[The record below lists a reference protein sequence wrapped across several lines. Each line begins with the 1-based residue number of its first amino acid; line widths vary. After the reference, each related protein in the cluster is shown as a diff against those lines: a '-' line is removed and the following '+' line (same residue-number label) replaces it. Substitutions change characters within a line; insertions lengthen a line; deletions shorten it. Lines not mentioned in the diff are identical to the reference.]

1 MKRISAF
8 LLALAL
14 ALGIYGCGESR
25 DTSFRVLDTVGVR
38 HYGLIYRLDDRLAPQ
53 VDQAMKTLAA
63 RGELS
68 AISVRWLG
76 QDVITLKASRS
87 DRAAQAEAD
96 KAREEAEEPPAEEV
110 EALPT
115 QLEAPEEAEEAS
127 RRLIVG
133 VEAEFQPM
141 AFLENGVQRGMSIDI
156 ADALGRVLGWE
167 VSYQPIAPA
176 EVEAQLSSGN
186 IDCALGFDPAAVRAD
201 RYTTGVSYMDSD
213 VVVAVR
219 PDSKVHRMRDVKG
232 QRIGTI
238 SDPVIAAIL
247 AGNDKVTRYASGAT
261 VYLSPTRCVRALD
274 NGWCAAI
281 AVDRLMLQHL
291 T

>member
-1 MKRISAF
+1 MKRISALVLVF
-8 LLALAL
+8 LLM
-14 ALGIYGCGESR
+14 LGLGGCGESQY
-25 DTSFRVLDTVGVR
+25 TAFRVLETVGAR

-53 VDQAMKTLAA
+53 VDAAMNKLAA

-76 QDVITLKASRS
+76 RDAITLKPSSRAVKEA
-87 DRAAQAEAD
+87 RAEA
-96 KAREEAEEPPAEEV
+96 KEETAEGESPREEDVSASA
-110 EALPT
+110 
-115 QLEAPEEAEEAS
+115 APSQEAEPETV

-141 AFLENGVQRGMSIDI
+141 AFLENGIQRGMSIDI

-167 VSYQPIAPA
+167 VAYQPIAPA
-176 EVEAQLSSGN
+176 EVGAQLSSGN
-186 IDCALGFDPAAVRAD
+186 IDCALGFDPASVRAD
-201 RYTTGVSYMDSD
+201 KYTVGVHYMDSD

-219 PDSKVHRMRDVKG
+219 PDSGIHRLRDVKQ

-238 SDPVIAAIL
+238 SDPVITAIL
-247 AGNDKVTRYASGAT
+247 SENDKVTRYASGAT
-261 VYLSPTRCVRALD
+261 VYLSPLRCVRALD

-281 AVDRLMLQHL
+281 AVDRLMLDHL
-291 T
+291 S